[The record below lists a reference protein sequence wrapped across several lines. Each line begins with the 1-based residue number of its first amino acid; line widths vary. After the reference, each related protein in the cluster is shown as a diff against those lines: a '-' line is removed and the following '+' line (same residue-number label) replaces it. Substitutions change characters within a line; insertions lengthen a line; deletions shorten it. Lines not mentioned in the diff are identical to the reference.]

1 MEMKT
6 KPLKIIVTE
15 IYCKDGIIKIP
26 LKEYQLKLIDIV
38 SEYIKDNSCKSF
50 SELSASEIQSLV
62 TPVDKDEFELN
73 IYHHLLSIRQMNI
86 LKIQKP
92 INIDK
97 EDMLEE
103 IKKLRIENR
112 YLKSENEDFKLENEK
127 LKVKNEY
134 FKSENED
141 LKHYRDYYKAVFAD
155 TFDQFEDHDNAYF
168 NNLKE
173 LFKMYM
179 IADEKLNPKALPLK
193 YQLYAFVIFIS
204 NYIKEDEFYGYILR
218 YMLYNSKNFSNNLE
232 DYKELDAIIKL
243 VVDTDNHKLLKQVIQ
258 DNITKKY

>member
-50 SELSASEIQSLV
+50 SELSVSEIQSLV

-112 YLKSENEDFKLENEK
+112 YLKSENEE
-127 LKVKNEY
+127 LKQ
-134 FKSENED
+134 
-141 LKHYRDYYKAVFAD
+141 YRDYYKAVFAE

-179 IADEKLNPKALPLK
+179 IPDEKLNPKALPLK

-218 YMLYNSKNFSNNLE
+218 YMLYNSKNFSDNLE

>member
-38 SEYIKDNSCKSF
+38 SEYIKDNSCKPF
-50 SELSASEIQSLV
+50 SELSVSEIQSLV

-73 IYHHLLSIRQMNI
+73 IYHHLLSIRQINI

-103 IKKLRIENR
+103 IKKLRAENK
-112 YLKSENEDFKLENEK
+112 YLKLENEE
-127 LKVKNEY
+127 LKQ
-134 FKSENED
+134 
-141 LKHYRDYYKAVFAD
+141 YRDYYKAVFAE

-173 LFKMYM
+173 LFTMYM
-179 IADEKLNPKALPLK
+179 IPDEKLNPKAFGLK

>member
-1 MEMKT
+1 MKEAKISNFKSIENICKIYKKYKESNSDIKDLDNET
-6 KPLKIIVTE
+6 LYKLIPENKTEELMNEKLVFSTRQKEIIEIPLCSRIPDSVDEEDILQE
-15 IYCKDGIIKIP
+15 IIK
-26 LKEYQLKLIDIV
+26 
-38 SEYIKDNSCKSF
+38 
-50 SELSASEIQSLV
+50 
-62 TPVDKDEFELN
+62 
-73 IYHHLLSIRQMNI
+73 
-86 LKIQKP
+86 
-92 INIDK
+92 
-97 EDMLEE
+97 
-103 IKKLRIENR
+103 LRAENK
-112 YLKSENEDFKLENEK
+112 YLKLENEE
-127 LKVKNEY
+127 LKQ
-134 FKSENED
+134 
-141 LKHYRDYYKAVFAD
+141 YRYYYKAVFAE

-179 IADEKLNPKALPLK
+179 IPDEKLNPKALPLK

>member
-38 SEYIKDNSCKSF
+38 SEYIKDNSCKPF
-50 SELSASEIQSLV
+50 SELSVSEIQSLV

-73 IYHHLLSIRQMNI
+73 IYHHLLSIRQINI

-103 IKKLRIENR
+103 IKKLRAENK
-112 YLKSENEDFKLENEK
+112 YLKLENEE
-127 LKVKNEY
+127 LKQ
-134 FKSENED
+134 
-141 LKHYRDYYKAVFAD
+141 YRDYYKAVFAE

-173 LFKMYM
+173 LFIMYM
-179 IADEKLNPKALPLK
+179 IPDEKLNPKAFELK

-232 DYKELDAIIKL
+232 DYKELDAIIKS